1 MGGGQSTSTTQTNSP
16 PEWAR
21 PLLELGAADAMKMY
35 QSGEGYNVYR
45 GPTQAQMS
53 GQTLGGMNSLLAATG
68 YTGAPVQNQTP
79 QQMFPEVMKML
90 AAQIAGGKKSASNGA
105 DPLMSSGGKYGSS
118 QYGSGANRFTWMG
131 DGVPVLDAKGNPAN
145 SQMLGI
151 INGKR
156 HFTRG
161 D

>member
-21 PLLELGAADAMKMY
+21 PLLELGASDAMKMY

-79 QQMFPEVMKML
+79 QQMFPGVMKLL
-90 AAQIAGGKKSASNGA
+90 AAQTGVNKPPTKFKRPGRDKKTAAGNSA
-105 DPLMSSGGKYGSS
+105 Y
-118 QYGSGANRFTWMG
+118 FTHS
-131 DGVPVLDAKGNPAN
+131 D
-145 SQMLGI
+145 S
-151 INGKR
+151 
-156 HFTRG
+156 
-161 D
+161 